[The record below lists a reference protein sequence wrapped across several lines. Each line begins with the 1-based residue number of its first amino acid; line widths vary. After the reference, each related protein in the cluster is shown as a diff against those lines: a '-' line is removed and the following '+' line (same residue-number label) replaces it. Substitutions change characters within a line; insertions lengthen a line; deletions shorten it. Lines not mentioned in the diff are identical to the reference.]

1 MAKTKSIAA
10 LIAKVLSEELVE
22 EIDGKLE
29 RVTLEEAIIRTTA
42 KRALDPRNRLGMDA
56 TRFLTEY
63 QYGKPVQPVGVDR
76 RFDGGDEYGEYTEA
90 ELEEIQEG
98 ILKGAMGGH
107 DQLTPKDPGRF
118 IEEGRRDQIVQSVLE
133 SRGESI
139 FERNKRAAEA
149 YTEARAEVQ
158 AALVTPP
165 IENFDGAEDLLNH
178 RRELVDAPWT

>member
-22 EIDGKLE
+22 EIDGKME

-63 QYGKPVQPVGVDR
+63 QYGKPVQPVGLER
-76 RFDGGDEYGEYTEA
+76 RFDGDDEYGEYTEA
-90 ELEEIQEG
+90 ELEEIQDG

-107 DQLTPKDPGRF
+107 TELTPKDPGRF
-118 IEEGRRDQIVQSVLE
+118 IEEGRRDSIVQDILE

-139 FERNKRAAEA
+139 FERNERATQAKR
-149 YTEARAEVQ
+149 EARAEVQ
-158 AALVTPP
+158 TAP
-165 IENFDGAEDLLNH
+165 IEGFDGAEDLLNH
-178 RRELVDAPWT
+178 QRNLVEAPWL